1 MPMIRTIVMIK
12 WRQHKNYV
20 TVGFYPWR
28 NGEVQLRPTK
38 AVHPFSRHRG
48 EPIIMIIKWF
58 GSMRSIIFNRICLP
72 QIVQGKAQTGS
83 YMKAVVIRTGFMT
96 TKVRFIHWYL
106 ISSGKKY
113 KYIAILTS
121 GRTCARHPFPSPTW
135 LRLLLGLLEE
145 CQVSLTLTI
154 DAWLES
160 SFFDNRNFF
169 SFIQGFS
176 LPRLGW
182 HVLFSLDVDTKRGD
196 FHHDFICT
204 GNIWSLF
211 CSPIRFFHF
220 WLLKVNSA
228 SISFSFSFS
237 RFSFFWTTFTFRA
250 HSVSVFWTALIFS
263 HLSWTRCSHQVET
276 LQKTIVFGRF

>member
-1 MPMIRTIVMIK
+1 MFASDSAREGTNRK
-12 WRQHKNYV
+12 LHE
-20 TVGFYPWR
+20 GSR
-28 NGEVQLRPTK
+28 NQNR
-38 AVHPFSRHRG
+38 VHDHQGSIYTLIF
-48 EPIIMIIKWF
+48 IIII
-58 GSMRSIIFNRICLP
+58 G
-72 QIVQGKAQTGS
+72 Q
-83 YMKAVVIRTGFMT
+83 
-96 TKVRFIHWYL
+96 
-106 ISSGKKY
+106 KY

-250 HSVSVFWTALIFS
+250 HSVSVFWTALTFS